1 MIKALWTT
9 LAGVAVSTMLF
20 ANVLAAG
27 VDVNATST
35 GLALR
40 GYDPVAYF
48 TKGAPTPGDFQIT
61 AEHKGATYRFESE
74 ENKALFVA
82 NPDVYAPAYGGY
94 CAFGTAM
101 GFKFDGDP
109 NLWRIVDN
117 KLYLN
122 LAPGIQERWEADR
135 ANLIVAADENW
146 ETIADKTPEELQAK

>member
-1 MIKALWTT
+1 MFKAITT
-9 LAGVAVSTMLF
+9 ALAGLAISATLFVSAF
-20 ANVLAAG
+20 AAG
-27 VDVNATST
+27 VDVNATTT

-48 TKGAPTPGDFQIT
+48 TAGAPTEGDFQIT
-61 AEHKGATYRFESE
+61 ATHNGATYRFASE

-82 NPDVYAPAYGGY
+82 NPEAYAPAYGGF

-109 NLWRIVDN
+109 HLWRIVDN

-122 LAPGIQERWEADR
+122 LAPGIQKRWEADR
-135 ANLIVAADENW
+135 ANLIVSADTKWSE
-146 ETIADKTPEELQAK
+146 IADKTPEELQAQ

>member
-1 MIKALWTT
+1 MMKAILTT
-9 LAGVAVSTMLF
+9 LAGVAVSATLF
-20 ANVLAAG
+20 ASALAAG
-27 VDVNATST
+27 VDVNATPT

-61 AEHKGATYRFESE
+61 AEHNGATYRFASE

-82 NPDVYAPAYGGY
+82 NPESYAPAYGGY

-109 NLWRIVDN
+109 QLWRIVDN

-122 LAPGIQERWEADR
+122 LAPGIQKRWEADQ
-135 ANLIVAADENW
+135 ANLIVSADTNW
-146 ETIADKTPEELQAK
+146 DKIAEKTPEELQAQ

>member
-1 MIKALWTT
+1 MLKAILTT
-9 LAGVAVSTMLF
+9 LAGAAISATLFVSSF
-20 ANVLAAG
+20 AAG

-48 TKGAPTPGDFQIT
+48 TNGKPTPGDFQIT
-61 AEHKGATYRFESE
+61 AEYDGATYRFSSE
-74 ENKALFVA
+74 ENKAAFVA
-82 NPDVYAPAYGGY
+82 DPEAFAPAYGGY

-109 NLWRIVDN
+109 ELWRIVDN

-122 LAPGIQERWEADR
+122 LAPGIQKRWEADR
-135 ANLIVAADENW
+135 ANLIVAADTNW
-146 ETIADKTPEELQAK
+146 TTIEDKTPAELQAQ

>member
-1 MIKALWTT
+1 MFKALKTT
-9 LAGVAVSTMLF
+9 LAGVAISTALLTS
-20 ANVLAAG
+20 ALAAG
-27 VDVNATST
+27 VDVNATTT

-48 TKGAPTPGDFQIT
+48 TAGAPTPGDFQIT
-61 AEHKGATYRFESE
+61 AEHNGATYRFASE

-82 NPDVYAPAYGGY
+82 NPDAYAPAYGGY

-109 NLWRIVDN
+109 HLWRIVDN

-135 ANLIVAADENW
+135 ANLITAANENW
-146 ETIADKTPEELQAK
+146 VSISDKTPEELQAQ

>member
-1 MIKALWTT
+1 MFKVLKTT
-9 LAGVAVSTMLF
+9 LAGVALSAALLTS
-20 ANVLAAG
+20 ALAAG
-27 VDVNATST
+27 VDVNATTT

-61 AEHKGATYRFESE
+61 AEHNGATYRFANE

-82 NPDVYAPAYGGY
+82 NPDAYAPAYGGY

-109 NLWRIVDN
+109 ELWRIVDN

-135 ANLIVAADENW
+135 ANLITAANEKWD
-146 ETIADKTPEELQAK
+146 TISDKTPEELQTQ

>member
-1 MIKALWTT
+1 MLNAIKTAIAGAALSTV
-9 LAGVAVSTMLF
+9 LFVSAF
-20 ANVLAAG
+20 AAG
-27 VDVNATST
+27 VDVNATTT

-48 TKGAPTPGDFQIT
+48 TQGAPTPGDFQIT
-61 AEHKGATYRFESE
+61 AEHNGATYRFSSE
-74 ENKALFVA
+74 DNKALFVA
-82 NPDVYAPAYGGY
+82 NPEAYVPAYGGF

-109 NLWRIVDN
+109 ELWRIVDN

-122 LAPGIQERWEADR
+122 LAPGIQQRWEADR

-146 ETIADKTPEELQAK
+146 QDIADKTPEELQAQ

>member
-1 MIKALWTT
+1 MLKALATT
-9 LAGVAVSTMLF
+9 LAGLAISATLFVSAF
-20 ANVLAAG
+20 AAG
-27 VDVNATST
+27 VDVNATTT

-48 TKGAPTPGDFQIT
+48 TTGAPTAGDFQIT
-61 AEHKGATYRFESE
+61 ATHNGATYRFASE

-82 NPDVYAPAYGGY
+82 DPEAYAPAYGGY

-109 NLWRIVDN
+109 HLWRIVDN

-122 LAPGIQERWEADR
+122 LAPGIQKRWEADR
-135 ANLIVAADENW
+135 ANLIVSADDKW
-146 ETIADKTPEELQAK
+146 ADIADKSPEELQAQ

>member
-1 MIKALWTT
+1 MLKALTT
-9 LAGVAVSTMLF
+9 ALAGLAISATLFVSAF
-20 ANVLAAG
+20 AAG
-27 VDVNATST
+27 VDVNATTT

-48 TKGAPTPGDFQIT
+48 TTGAPTAGDFQIT
-61 AEHKGATYRFESE
+61 ASHNGATYRFASE

-82 NPDVYAPAYGGY
+82 DPEAYAPAYGGY

-109 NLWRIVDN
+109 HLWRIVDN

-135 ANLIVAADENW
+135 ANLIVSADDKWAE
-146 ETIADKTPEELQAK
+146 IADKSPEELQAQ

>member
-1 MIKALWTT
+1 MLKAVWTT
-9 LAGVAVSTMLF
+9 LAGVAVSAVLF
-20 ANVLAAG
+20 ANAFAAG

-61 AEHKGATYRFESE
+61 ADYKGATYRFENE

-82 NPDVYAPAYGGY
+82 NPEAYAPAYGGY

-109 NLWRIVDN
+109 ELWRIVDN

-122 LAPGIQERWEADR
+122 LAPGIQKRWEADR
-135 ANLIVAADENW
+135 ANLIVAADTNW
-146 ETIADKTPEELQAK
+146 DTIEDKTPEELQAQ